1 MVRLW
6 FGCGEVV
13 VWSWCGH
20 CHGVVGMVGV
30 VKVVEVVRSECPSI
44 SPVIWKGVALSRQR
58 SSRTLKTLSKRA
70 VRFCHLQGNCLPFK
84 LRT

>member
-1 MVRLW
+1 MD
-6 FGCGEVV
+6 V

-30 VKVVEVVRSECPSI
+30 VKVVEVVRGECPFI

-58 SSRTLKTLSKRA
+58 SSRTLKTLSNLQAYK
-70 VRFCHLQGNCLPFK
+70 FCFLQ
-84 LRT
+84 LRVFCI

>member
-1 MVRLW
+1 MD
-6 FGCGEVV
+6 V

-30 VKVVEVVRSECPSI
+30 VKVVEVVRGECPFI

-58 SSRTLKTLSKRA
+58 SSGTLKTLSNCKGFYSLFSA
-70 VRFCHLQGNCLPFK
+70 VERFLYLRDFCLLF
-84 LRT
+84 